1 MKLDRTRELIH
12 GTIDAS
18 EPYEALIHVLESA
31 IELVQIP
38 DNDFCWSYWEDA
50 EQATKE
56 ITKLLNIAKAYTLPE
71 RVEVG
76 VLFAPTGPLQEVSLS
91 SGWAEPFLKVA
102 EKYDQV
108 EKLLW
113 PKS

>member
-1 MKLDRTRELIH
+1 MKLDRTKELIH
-12 GTIDAS
+12 GPINES
-18 EPYEALIHVLESA
+18 EPYEALVQVLESA

-38 DNDFCWSYWEDA
+38 ENDFSWSYWEDSEEA
-50 EQATKE
+50 KNE
-56 ITKLLNIAKAYTLPE
+56 ITELLSVVKAHTLPE
-71 RVEVG
+71 RVEVS
-76 VLFAPTGPLQEVSLS
+76 VLFAPTGPLQEISLS

-113 PKS
+113 PNS

>member
-12 GTIDAS
+12 GTINEA
-18 EPYEALIHVLESA
+18 EPYEALVHVLESV

-38 DNDFCWSYWEDA
+38 DNDFCWSYWEDSD
-50 EQATKE
+50 EATKE
-56 ITKLLNIAKAYTLPE
+56 ITHLLNIAKLYVLPE

-76 VLFAPTGPLQEVSLS
+76 VLFAPAGPLQELSLS

-113 PKS
+113 SNS